1 MNLLNKRVLGLR
13 LRTWGIAPLLAWA
26 GMNLFFSTSLGTRI
40 VSNKIEQKTGLPCQL
55 ESVTWSPW
63 RGVAVNK
70 FQVFVPEKLGPKNL
84 LFSVDEIRIDLSWIS
99 LLKKVGF
106 SV

>member
-26 GMNLFFSTSLGTRI
+26 CMNLFFSTVLGTRI
-40 VSNKIEQKTGLPCQL
+40 ICNKIEQKTGLPCQL

-63 RGVAVNK
+63 MGVAMNK
-70 FQVFVPEKLGPKNL
+70 FQVFVPAELGKKNPS
-84 LFSVDEIRIDLSWIS
+84 FFGS
-99 LLKKVGF
+99 
-106 SV
+106 